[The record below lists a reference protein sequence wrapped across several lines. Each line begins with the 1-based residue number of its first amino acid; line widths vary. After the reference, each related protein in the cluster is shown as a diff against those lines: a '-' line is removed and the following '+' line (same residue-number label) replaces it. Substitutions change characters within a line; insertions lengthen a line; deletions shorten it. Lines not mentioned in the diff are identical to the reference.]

1 MVQRG
6 SSQAPSR
13 VPMSDV
19 LDNRRVESIR
29 ATNREWRWL
38 DEMIQDDIAC
48 GDRVGH
54 ADHRVQRGRPQ
65 RRGCASR
72 VASGGPGD
80 RPTEQIGAGSQEV
93 PFTHVSSS
101 QIYHEIHGQMYDDL
115 TGLTFTM
122 DMDDQISFGMTTLG
136 IFSTRPTELGAG
148 IPAPDGRCA
157 GVPPRYGGDSAVPTA
172 DV

>member
-1 MVQRG
+1 MMVQRG

-19 LDNRRVESIR
+19 LDNRRVE
-29 ATNREWRWL
+29 
-38 DEMIQDDIAC
+38 
-48 GDRVGH
+48 RVGH

-122 DMDDQISFGMTTLG
+122 DMDDQVGSSQFYSNFADLVW
-136 IFSTRPTELGAG
+136 
-148 IPAPDGRCA
+148 DDD
-157 GVPPRYGGDSAVPTA
+157 PRHF
-172 DV
+172 